1 MRINPI
7 ARGKLLMCVRENKI
21 RVGHPKKWGKEAK
34 KREDVFVIFTD
45 THTHTH
51 ARARIK
57 RKR

>member
-34 KREDVFVIFTD
+34 KREEFSSFLQI
-45 THTHTH
+45 HIHAH

>member
-45 THTHTH
+45 NIHTH

>member
-1 MRINPI
+1 
-7 ARGKLLMCVRENKI
+7 MCVRENKI